1 MKYKS
6 LRLRAGLIAAA
17 AVFILSG
24 CQSGGSTQRQGE
36 ADLLSQIQQR
46 GVLRI
51 GTEGTYSPNSYHD
64 ESGELVG
71 FDVEVARGVAEQ
83 LGVTAEFVEAEWDSL
98 FASMDSGRID
108 TVINEVEYS
117 EERAEKYDFSDP
129 YTYVHGALLV
139 AADHPEIAGFD
150 DLKGKR
156 SAQNMTSS
164 WGRMAESYGAEV
176 VSVDTLT
183 QCVELLI
190 SGRADATLNAE
201 TAFYDYLRQH
211 PEAPVTIVAMTDST
225 TSSLIPVKKNNPELV
240 EAINNALQ
248 AMRDSG
254 ELARLSEKYF
264 GSDITNAE

>member
-6 LRLRAGLIAAA
+6 LRGRAGLIAAA

-24 CQSGGSTQRQGE
+24 CQSGGSIQSQEGV
-36 ADLLSQIQQR
+36 DLLSQIQQR

-51 GTEGTYSPNSYHD
+51 GTAGTYSPNSYHD

-83 LGVTAEFVEAEWDSL
+83 LGVKAEFVEAEWDSL

-183 QCVELLI
+183 QCVELLT

-201 TAFYDYLRQH
+201 TAFYDYLKQH

-225 TSSLIPVKKNNPELV
+225 TSSLIPVKKNNSELV

-254 ELARLSEKYF
+254 ELARFSEKYF

>member
-6 LRLRAGLIAAA
+6 LRGRAGLIAAA
-17 AVFILSG
+17 VVFILSG
-24 CQSGGSTQRQGE
+24 CQSGGSIQGQE
-36 ADLLSQIQQR
+36 GVDLLSQIQQR

-83 LGVTAEFVEAEWDSL
+83 LGVKAEFVEAEWDSL
-98 FASMDSGRID
+98 FASMDAGRID

-117 EERAEKYDFSDP
+117 EERAEKYAFSDP

-150 DLKGKR
+150 DLKGRR

-183 QCVELLI
+183 QCVELLT

-201 TAFYDYLRQH
+201 TAFYDYLKQH

-264 GSDITNAE
+264 GSDITNAD